1 MSVENNLKAL
11 GITLPA
17 APAAVAAYAPWIR
30 VGNLVITSG
39 QLPWDGDTLGFTGK
53 LGDELNEEQ
62 GYQAARLCAI
72 NAIAQLKAAVGKL
85 DLIRQIVRLEGNV
98 HSAPGFRGH
107 PQVLN
112 GASDLFNQTFGD
124 RGRHTRTALG
134 INEMPLDAPVQL
146 SVWAEVLTGAED
158 TQPP

>member
-1 MSVENNLKAL
+1 MNTATRLSEL

-17 APAAVAAYAPWIR
+17 APGAVAAYEPWVR
-30 VGNLVITSG
+30 VGNLLITSG
-39 QLPWDGDTLGFTGK
+39 QLPWQDGQLAYAGK
-53 LGDELNEEQ
+53 LGAELDEEQ

-72 NAIAQLKAAVGKL
+72 NAMAQLQAAVGDL
-85 DLIRQIVRLEGNV
+85 DRIKQIVRLEGNV

-112 GASDLFNQTFGD
+112 GASELFNAVFAE

-134 INEMPLDAPVQL
+134 INEMPLDAAVQL
-146 SVWAEVLTGAED
+146 SVFAEVD
-158 TQPP
+158 DDS